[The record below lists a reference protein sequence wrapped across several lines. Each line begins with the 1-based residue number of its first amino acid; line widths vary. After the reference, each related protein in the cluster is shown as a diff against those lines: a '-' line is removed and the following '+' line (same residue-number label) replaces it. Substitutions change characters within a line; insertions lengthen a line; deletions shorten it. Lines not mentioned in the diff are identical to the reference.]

1 MSERAADRRPE
12 RVQAPRRRRS
22 AHDTVLRGIG
32 MAIMSGEFPV
42 GDILPAKNELMRRF
56 GVSNTP
62 LREALQTLAAKGL
75 IVAKTKVGTRV
86 LDQGHWNMF
95 DAEILGWRLQAG
107 VDRAFLARLFEM
119 RQAFE
124 PLAAALMAARRGD
137 AQIAHLRVLLAEM
150 VRAGADAVAF
160 AEADVAFHFYILEA
174 SANPFLQSIG
184 ALIRTALAAS
194 FAISAP
200 NNDREAEHLTHAE
213 HGAVVEAIAAS
224 NAQGAAEAMMV
235 VIRRGWTNIRG
246 SSDAIVANVA
256 MRDFGL

>member
-1 MSERAADRRPE
+1 MSALATDRPAIRRP
-12 RVQAPRRRRS
+12 RRRS
-22 AHDTVLRGIG
+22 AHDIVLRGIG
-32 MAIMSGEFPV
+32 MAIMSGEFAV
-42 GDILPAKNELMRRF
+42 GTILPAKHDLMHRF

-86 LDQGHWNMF
+86 LDQSHWNMF

-107 VDRAFLARLFEM
+107 VDRDFLARLFEM

-124 PLAAALMAARRGD
+124 PLAASLMAARRSD
-137 AQIAHLRVLLAEM
+137 AQIARLRELLAEM
-150 VRAGADAVAF
+150 VRAGTDATAF

-174 SANPFLQSIG
+174 SSNPFLQSIG

-200 NNDREAEHLTHAE
+200 NNDRTAESVTHAE
-213 HGAVVEAIAAS
+213 HGAVVVAIADRD
-224 NAQGAAEAMMV
+224 AQAAADAMIV

-246 SSDAIVANVA
+246 SSDAIIANIA

>member
-1 MSERAADRRPE
+1 
-12 RVQAPRRRRS
+12 
-22 AHDTVLRGIG
+22 
-32 MAIMSGEFPV
+32 MAIMSGEFAV
-42 GDILPAKNELMRRF
+42 GTILPGKDDLMQRF

-75 IVAKTKVGTRV
+75 VVAKTKVGTRV
-86 LDQGHWNMF
+86 LEESQWNMF

-107 VDRAFLARLFEM
+107 LDRAFLARLFEM

-124 PLAAALMAARRGD
+124 PLAAALMAGRRRPE
-137 AQIAHLRVLLAEM
+137 QIAHLRLLFAAM
-150 VRAGADAVAF
+150 ARAGADATAF
-160 AEADVAFHFYILEA
+160 AEADVAFHLYILEA

-184 ALIRTALAAS
+184 AVIRIALAAS

-200 NNDREAEHLTHAE
+200 NNDSAAESIAHDEHL
-213 HGAVVEAIAAS
+213 AVVEAIAEGNSQA
-224 NAQGAAEAMMV
+224 AAEAMMT

-246 SSDAIVANVA
+246 SSDTVVASVA